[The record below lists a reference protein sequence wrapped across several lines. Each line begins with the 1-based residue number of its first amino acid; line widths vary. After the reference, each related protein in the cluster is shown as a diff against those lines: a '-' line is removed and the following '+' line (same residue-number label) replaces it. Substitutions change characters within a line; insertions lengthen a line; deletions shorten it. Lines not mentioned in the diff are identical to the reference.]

1 MGVIDAP
8 ASASARGYLA
18 RTLPSVYTEDE
29 GPSLGPGGGREPQ
42 EPFVV
47 RWLSGLEQVLDPAV
61 TLIDNLAWH
70 VDARTA
76 PDDVVLALLYWL
88 GFQAAT
94 ELDPGI
100 RRSLLRRA
108 MAYGRMR
115 GTLAGLRELLGHAF
129 PEIRFEVTDTAQA
142 TQGDDPDARVPAPPP
157 QLTVRCPAPLSA
169 RAESSLRRLVEESCP
184 VHVRWTLEIGER
196 GTPA

>member
-1 MGVIDAP
+1 MIDAP
-8 ASASARGYLA
+8 ASASARGYLT

-29 GPSLGPGGGREPQ
+29 GPSFGPGGAGQRQ

-70 VDARTA
+70 ADARTA
-76 PDDVVLALLYWL
+76 PDDIILAFLCWL
-88 GFQAAT
+88 GLDAAAD
-94 ELDPGI
+94 LDPDV

-129 PEIRFEVTDTAQA
+129 PGIRFELTQTAQA
-142 TQGDDPDARVPAPPP
+142 TQGDDPQERVSAPAPR
-157 QLTVRCPAPLSA
+157 LTVRCPETLSA